1 VHGLYVFRRN
11 DNGKRL
17 WSQSFGRRRRRR
29 RRAFG
34 GKDWLK
40 RWAVSRK

>member
-1 VHGLYVFRRN
+1 VFRRN

-29 RRAFG
+29 RAFG